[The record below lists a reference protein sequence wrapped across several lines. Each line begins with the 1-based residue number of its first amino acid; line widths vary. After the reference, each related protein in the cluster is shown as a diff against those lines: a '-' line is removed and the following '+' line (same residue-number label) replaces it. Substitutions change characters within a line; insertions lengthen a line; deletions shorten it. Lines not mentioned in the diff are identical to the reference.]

1 MFRANRA
8 ILTTL
13 MLFIAMTY
21 SGCGTYVASIP
32 PALLVHGKSVSVNGD
47 FSDTII
53 SVRCPAVIDAAV
65 KPEVVSAAEALESLV
80 WKSTGS
86 HSASEIPDLM
96 PVSSTY
102 YAAELFVAISKEMPG
117 ATVILEPQF
126 VTHRNSDRSSVVKI
140 FNPDPTF
147 DITTGDVV
155 PKHLFGSTL
164 PITLVVDVSDYSF
177 AQGVFVDNMFS
188 FYLRTAPILSPQ
200 TCGVLLAMKDQL
212 AFHPTVAGGEGCS
225 SSSVETSPLS
235 VWYSGGV
242 SPEAMPPPPGVVQAL
257 PVKQNAILLYPS
269 IYESN
274 SKNGPLG
281 PSIPG
286 YVTNGRPA
294 KPEEVDQMTLHPDLV
309 NFAGIVRT
317 APSAIRDAAKS
328 ERLLSPYIQTY
339 DESLAKAVAGGGML
353 SATQQKNL
361 DLIKKLLASELKVRS
376 KRDGELARWILA
388 GKFGASFR
396 EVQDKSYSNS
406 KSQATAGLMQV
417 ASVGL
422 TSAAALSVARSAT
435 GSSLGMLQQLTQVQT
450 QLATMTSSLDK
461 AGQDYYQRFVP
472 SLEALEKATIEF
484 GSEKITVNIA
494 DQAALRRSLKDLY
507 ARYKK

>member
-1 MFRANRA
+1 
-8 ILTTL
+8 
-13 MLFIAMTY
+13 
-21 SGCGTYVASIP
+21 
-32 PALLVHGKSVSVNGD
+32 
-47 FSDTII
+47 
-53 SVRCPAVIDAAV
+53 
-65 KPEVVSAAEALESLV
+65 
-80 WKSTGS
+80 
-86 HSASEIPDLM
+86 
-96 PVSSTY
+96 
-102 YAAELFVAISKEMPG
+102 
-117 ATVILEPQF
+117 
-126 VTHRNSDRSSVVKI
+126 
-140 FNPDPTF
+140 
-147 DITTGDVV
+147 
-155 PKHLFGSTL
+155 
-164 PITLVVDVSDYSF
+164 
-177 AQGVFVDNMFS
+177 
-188 FYLRTAPILSPQ
+188 
-200 TCGVLLAMKDQL
+200 
-212 AFHPTVAGGEGCS
+212 
-225 SSSVETSPLS
+225 
-235 VWYSGGV
+235 
-242 SPEAMPPPPGVVQAL
+242 
-257 PVKQNAILLYPS
+257 
-269 IYESN
+269 
-274 SKNGPLG
+274 
-281 PSIPG
+281 
-286 YVTNGRPA
+286 
-294 KPEEVDQMTLHPDLV
+294 MTLHPDLV